1 MERPDPMIPSKPGA
15 EDVPALSGAQFV
27 VSKPKKTRQSNGLN
41 SKSSHGRK
49 NGRKYRGQGKG

>member
-1 MERPDPMIPSKPGA
+1 MAKPKGA
-15 EDVPALSGAQFV
+15 FAVDFV
-27 VSKPKKTRQSNGLN
+27 KGKPKKTRQGNGLN

>member
-1 MERPDPMIPSKPGA
+1 MSKPKG
-15 EDVPALSGAQFV
+15 LSGAQFV
-27 VSKPKKTRQSNGLN
+27 VSKPKKTRQGNGLN